1 VRVRV
6 FPARKGSLIDG
17 EGHGEGEGVGIPY
30 AGRRSVGRSVL
41 GFCSGQLRS
50 GQVNSVQF
58 SSGQVSSVQVSS
70 VFRQRSGGLV
80 SCILYPV
87 SCILYPRIHSEEG
100 GEELVYLAGR
110 PMSRQQ
116 QQQQWSNGEMPRAGC
131 VCRRGWDWTGLDGIE
146 MGWGWVRGRERE
158 TWHVPFFPPSYGNGN
173 WVQQS
178 DIGAG
183 LAGGRAAT

>member
-1 VRVRV
+1 MARAMARVKGWV
-6 FPARKGSLIDG
+6 FRTPA
-17 EGHGEGEGVGIPY
+17 VG
-30 AGRRSVGRSVL
+30 RSVGRSVL

-50 GQVNSVQF
+50 GQF
-58 SSGQVSSVQVSS
+58 SSAQVRSVRFSSVPCSAKAA
-70 VFRQRSGGLV
+70 GA
-80 SCILYPV
+80 LYPV

-131 VCRRGWDWTGLDGIE
+131 MCRRGWHWTGLDGIE